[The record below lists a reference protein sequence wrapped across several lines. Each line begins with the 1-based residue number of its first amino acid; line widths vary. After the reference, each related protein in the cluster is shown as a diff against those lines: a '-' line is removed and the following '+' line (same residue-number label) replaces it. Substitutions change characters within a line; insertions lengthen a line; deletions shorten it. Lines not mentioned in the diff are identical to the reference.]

1 MWRTAAPLSSLH
13 IGFSDSLVAIES
25 IDGIF
30 CRRVRLLIMKLV
42 GCCAIEAPDTSGNG
56 TILSFIGARQRLFII
71 WEQHCLRRSC
81 IEFERDGAEVFD
93 LTPVRLSELLRPH
106 SILCECS
113 YVIRAFTIKEVVSV
127 HGVVEAGLFIVNG
140 NLFANVTDVEGSL
153 FVIWTLKTRTVA
165 SLLELSLVT
174 SANITVVSELNDFRF
189 FPLIEILEIIIN
201 VGYQEVLGLLFL
213 RDVQWL
219 IDSFGIC
226 SCPLVCHESRY
237 FH

>member
-1 MWRTAAPLSSLH
+1 MT
-13 IGFSDSLVAIES
+13 LVYY
-25 IDGIF
+25 
-30 CRRVRLLIMKLV
+30 
-42 GCCAIEAPDTSGNG
+42 
-56 TILSFIGARQRLFII
+56 
-71 WEQHCLRRSC
+71 
-81 IEFERDGAEVFD
+81 
-93 LTPVRLSELLRPH
+93 
-106 SILCECS
+106 

-153 FVIWTLKTRTVA
+153 FVIWTLKTSTVG

-174 SANITVVSELNDFRF
+174 SANIRVVSELNDFRF